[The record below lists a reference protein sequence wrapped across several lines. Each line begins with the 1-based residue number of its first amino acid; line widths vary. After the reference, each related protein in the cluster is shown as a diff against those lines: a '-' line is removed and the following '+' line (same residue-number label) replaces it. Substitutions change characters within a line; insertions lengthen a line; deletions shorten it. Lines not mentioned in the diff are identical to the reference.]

1 MENKFIIVVVVALFI
16 VALLQLMRVYDIA
29 SMIKGNKFEERPT
42 RSENS
47 FNANMLI
54 VFMFAYFGFIIWL
67 ISKFG
72 MNGGLF
78 DAASVHGQKIDSLL
92 LFNWWVILPVF
103 FLTNAIL
110 FIFSW
115 KYSYNKNRK
124 AYYFPHDN
132 RLELVWTI
140 VPALALAA
148 IVIYGLKTWNEIMF
162 SENDDAKVVEVYAFQ
177 FGWWTR
183 YSGDDNTLG
192 KADYKLI
199 TATNPL
205 GIITDKNIND
215 SYTFLDSEVDKINS
229 ILEDSKN
236 DEGTYFIPTAQVDSL
251 IEKMERFKRQK
262 FRIQSGIDKGELN
275 DSVYKSA
282 ADDVLVQELH
292 LVKNQPYAM
301 KFRSKDV
308 IHCPW
313 IPHMRMQMNAVPG
326 METGF
331 NFTPTVST
339 LEMRSKTEVQEHYK
353 NINKI
358 HNERLNR
365 LGEQEEKVEF
375 NYILMCNK
383 ICGAAHSNMKMDV
396 YVESAQEFNT
406 WISEKKTIAQKAL
419 EQ

>member
-16 VALLQLMRVYDIA
+16 VAFMQLMKIYDFA
-29 SMIKGNKFEERPT
+29 SKLKGDKFEEKVT
-42 RSENS
+42 RGENA

-54 VFMFAYFGFIIWL
+54 VFMIAYFGFIIWL
-67 ISKFG
+67 ILKFG

-78 DAASVHGQKIDSLL
+78 EAASVHGQEIDSLL

-103 FLTNAIL
+103 FLTNGVL
-110 FIFSW
+110 FVFSW
-115 KYSYNKNRK
+115 KYYHKEERK
-124 AYYFPHDN
+124 ALYFPHDN
-132 RLELVWTI
+132 RLELIWTI
-140 VPALALAA
+140 VPAIALAA
-148 IVIYGLKTWNEIMF
+148 IVIYGLKTWNDIMF
-162 SENDDAKVVEVYAFQ
+162 NNDEDAKVVEVYAFQ

-199 TATNPL
+199 TATNPI
-205 GIITDKNIND
+205 GIITQKTIQE
-215 SYTFLDSEVDKINS
+215 SYDFLDGEVDKINT

-236 DEGTYFIPTAQVDSL
+236 DIGQYFIPTSEVDSL
-251 IEKMERFKRQK
+251 IESMERYKRQK
-262 FRIQSGIDKGELN
+262 YRIQSGIDKGHLN
-275 DSVYKSA
+275 DSLYKSA
-282 ADDVLVQELH
+282 NDDVLVQELH
-292 LVKNQPYAM
+292 LIKDQPYAM

-313 IPHMRMQMNAVPG
+313 IPHMRMQINAVPG

-331 NFTPTVST
+331 NFTPNVST
-339 LEMRSKTEVQEHYK
+339 EEMRSKTEVQEHYK

-358 HNERLNR
+358 HNERLR
-365 LGEQEEKVEF
+365 ELGEQEEKVEF

-396 YVESAQEFNT
+396 FVESAEEFNS
-406 WISEKKTIAQKAL
+406 WISDKKTIAEKAS
-419 EQ
+419 E

>member
-16 VALLQLMRVYDIA
+16 VAFMQLMKIYDFA
-29 SMIKGNKFEERPT
+29 SKLKGDKFEEKVT
-42 RSENS
+42 RGENA

-54 VFMFAYFGFIIWL
+54 VFMIAYFGFIIWL
-67 ISKFG
+67 ILKFG

-78 DAASVHGQKIDSLL
+78 EAASVHGQEIDSLL

-103 FLTNAIL
+103 FLTNGVL
-110 FIFSW
+110 FVFSW
-115 KYSYNKNRK
+115 KYYHKEERK
-124 AYYFPHDN
+124 ALYFPHDN
-132 RLELVWTI
+132 RLELIWTI
-140 VPALALAA
+140 VPAIALAA
-148 IVIYGLKTWNEIMF
+148 IVIYGLKTWNDIMF
-162 SENDDAKVVEVYAFQ
+162 NNDEDAKVVEVYAFQ

-199 TATNPL
+199 TATNPI
-205 GIITDKNIND
+205 GIITQKTIQE
-215 SYTFLDSEVDKINS
+215 SYDFLDGEVDKINT

-236 DEGTYFIPTAQVDSL
+236 DIGQYFIPTSEVDSL
-251 IEKMERFKRQK
+251 IESMERYKRQK
-262 FRIQSGIDKGELN
+262 YRIQSGIDKGHLN
-275 DSVYKSA
+275 DSLYKSA
-282 ADDVLVQELH
+282 NDDVLVQELH
-292 LVKNQPYAM
+292 LIKDQPYAM

-313 IPHMRMQMNAVPG
+313 IPHMRMQINAVPG

-331 NFTPTVST
+331 NFTPNVST
-339 LEMRSKTEVQEHYK
+339 KEMRAKTEVQEHYK

-358 HNERLNR
+358 HNERLR
-365 LGEQEEKVEF
+365 ELGEKEEKVEF

-396 YVESAQEFNT
+396 FVESAEEFNS
-406 WISEKKTIAQKAL
+406 WISEKKTIAEKAS
-419 EQ
+419 E

>member
-16 VALLQLMRVYDIA
+16 VAFMQLMKIYDFA
-29 SMIKGNKFEERPT
+29 SKLKGDKFEEKVT
-42 RSENS
+42 RGENA

-54 VFMFAYFGFIIWL
+54 VFMIAYFGFIIWL
-67 ISKFG
+67 ILKFG

-78 DAASVHGQKIDSLL
+78 DAASVHGQEIDSLL

-103 FLTNAIL
+103 FLTNGVL
-110 FIFSW
+110 FVFSW
-115 KYSYNKNRK
+115 KYYHKEERK
-124 AYYFPHDN
+124 ALYFPHDN

-140 VPALALAA
+140 VPAIALAA
-148 IVIYGLKTWNEIMF
+148 IVIYGLKTWNDIMF
-162 SENDDAKVVEVYAFQ
+162 NDDEDAKVVEVYAFQ

-199 TATNPL
+199 TATNPI
-205 GIITDKNIND
+205 GIITSKTIQE
-215 SYTFLDSEVDKINS
+215 SYDFLDGEVDKINT

-236 DEGTYFIPTAQVDSL
+236 DNGQYFIPTSEVDSL
-251 IEKMERFKRQK
+251 IERMERYKRQK
-262 FRIQSGIDKGELN
+262 YRIQSGIDKGHLN
-275 DSVYKSA
+275 DSLYKA
-282 ADDVLVQELH
+282 ANDDVLVQELH
-292 LVKNQPYAM
+292 LIKDQPYAM

-313 IPHMRMQMNAVPG
+313 IPHMRMQINAVPG

-331 NFTPTVST
+331 NFTPNVTT
-339 LEMRSKTEVQEHYK
+339 EEMRAKPEVQEHYK

-358 HNERLNR
+358 HNERLRN

-396 YVESAQEFNT
+396 FVESAEEFNS
-406 WISEKKTIAQKAL
+406 WISDKKTIAEKAS
-419 EQ
+419 E

>member
-1 MENKFIIVVVVALFI
+1 MENRFIIVVVVALFI
-16 VALLQLMRVYDIA
+16 VALLQLMKVYDIA
-29 SMIKGNKFEERPT
+29 SMFKGNKFEEKLT
-42 RSENS
+42 RRENS

-54 VFMFAYFGFIIWL
+54 VFMIAYFGFIIWL
-67 ISKFG
+67 ILKFG

-115 KYSYNKNRK
+115 KYSYKKERK

-140 VPALALAA
+140 VPAIALAA

-162 SENDDAKVVEVYAFQ
+162 SDNEDAKVVEVYAYQ

-183 YSGDDNTLG
+183 YSGDDNILG

-205 GIITDKNIND
+205 GIITDKNIKD
-215 SYTFLDSEVDKINS
+215 SYAFLDSEVDKINS

-236 DEGTYFIPTAQVDSL
+236 DQGTYFIPNAQVDSL
-251 IEKMERFKRQK
+251 IEKMERYKRQK
-262 FRIQSGIDKGELN
+262 YRIKSGLDKGELN
-275 DSVYKSA
+275 DSIYKSA
-282 ADDVLVQELH
+282 NDDVLVQELH
-292 LVKNQPYAM
+292 LVKDQPYAM

-339 LEMRSKTEVQEHYK
+339 LEMRAKPEVQEHYK

-396 YVESAQEFNT
+396 YVESPQEFNS
-406 WISEKKTIAQKAL
+406 WISEKKTIAQKAS
-419 EQ
+419 E

>member
-16 VALLQLMRVYDIA
+16 VAIMQLMKIYDFA
-29 SMIKGNKFEERPT
+29 SKIKGDKFEEKVT
-42 RSENS
+42 RGENA

-54 VFMFAYFGFIIWL
+54 VFMVAYFAFIIWL
-67 ISKFG
+67 IVKFG

-78 DAASVHGQKIDSLL
+78 DAASVHGEKLDSLL

-115 KYSYNKNRK
+115 KYYHKEERK
-124 AYYFPHDN
+124 AFYFPHDN

-140 VPALALAA
+140 VPAIALAA
-148 IVIYGLKTWNEIMF
+148 IVIYGLKTWNDIMF
-162 SENDDAKVVEVYAFQ
+162 NNDEDAKVVEVYAFQ

-199 TATNPL
+199 TASNPI
-205 GIITDKNIND
+205 GIITDKNIKD
-215 SYTFLDSEVDKINS
+215 SYAFLDGEVNKISNL
-229 ILEDSKN
+229 LEDSKN
-236 DEGTYFIPTAQVDSL
+236 DNGEYFIPTTEVDSL
-251 IEKMERFKRQK
+251 IERMERYKRQK
-262 FRIQSGIDKGELN
+262 YRIQSGIDKGHLN
-275 DSVYKSA
+275 DSIYKA
-282 ADDVLVQELH
+282 ANDDVLVQELH
-292 LVKNQPYAM
+292 LIKDQPYAM

-331 NFTPTVST
+331 NFTPTT
-339 LEMRSKTEVQEHYK
+339 TTAEMRAKPEVIQHYN

-358 HNERLNR
+358 HNERLNK
-365 LGEQEEKVEF
+365 LGEKEEKVEF

-396 YVESAQEFNT
+396 YVETADEFNT
-406 WISEKKTIAQKAL
+406 WISEKKTIAEKAS
-419 EQ
+419 E

>member
-16 VALLQLMRVYDIA
+16 VAFMQLMKIYDFA
-29 SMIKGNKFEERPT
+29 SKLKGDKFEEKVT
-42 RSENS
+42 RGENA

-54 VFMFAYFGFIIWL
+54 VFMIAYFGFIIWL
-67 ISKFG
+67 ILKFG

-78 DAASVHGQKIDSLL
+78 DAASVHGQEIDSLL

-103 FLTNAIL
+103 FLTNGVL
-110 FIFSW
+110 FVFSW
-115 KYSYNKNRK
+115 KYYHKEERK
-124 AYYFPHDN
+124 ALYFPHDN
-132 RLELVWTI
+132 RLELIWTI
-140 VPALALAA
+140 VPAIALAA
-148 IVIYGLKTWNEIMF
+148 IVIYGLKTWNDIMF
-162 SENDDAKVVEVYAFQ
+162 NNDEDAKVVEVYAFQ

-199 TATNPL
+199 TATNPI
-205 GIITDKNIND
+205 GIITQKTIQE
-215 SYTFLDSEVDKINS
+215 SYDFLDGEVDKINT

-236 DEGTYFIPTAQVDSL
+236 DIGQYFIPTSEVDSL
-251 IEKMERFKRQK
+251 IESMERYKRQK
-262 FRIQSGIDKGELN
+262 YRIQSGIDKGHLN
-275 DSVYKSA
+275 DSLYKSA
-282 ADDVLVQELH
+282 NDDVLVQELH
-292 LVKNQPYAM
+292 LIKDQPYAM

-313 IPHMRMQMNAVPG
+313 IPHMRMQINAVPG

-331 NFTPTVST
+331 NFTPNVST
-339 LEMRSKTEVQEHYK
+339 EEMRSKTEVQEHYK

-358 HNERLNR
+358 HNERLR
-365 LGEQEEKVEF
+365 ELGEQEEKVEF

-396 YVESAQEFNT
+396 FVESAEEFNS
-406 WISEKKTIAQKAL
+406 WISEKKTIAEKAS
-419 EQ
+419 E

>member
-1 MENKFIIVVVVALFI
+1 FIIVVVVALFI
-16 VALLQLMRVYDIA
+16 VALLQLMKVYDIA
-29 SMIKGNKFEERPT
+29 SMFKGNKFEEKLT
-42 RSENS
+42 RRENS

-54 VFMFAYFGFIIWL
+54 VFMIAYFGFIIWL
-67 ISKFG
+67 ILKFG

-115 KYSYNKNRK
+115 KYSYKKERK

-140 VPALALAA
+140 VPAIALAA

-162 SENDDAKVVEVYAFQ
+162 SDNEDAKVVEVYAYQ

-183 YSGDDNTLG
+183 YSGDDNILG

-205 GIITDKNIND
+205 GIITDKNIKD
-215 SYTFLDSEVDKINS
+215 SYAFLDSEVDKINS

-236 DEGTYFIPTAQVDSL
+236 DQGTYFIPNAQVDSL
-251 IEKMERFKRQK
+251 IEKMERYKRQK
-262 FRIQSGIDKGELN
+262 YRIKSGLDKGELN
-275 DSVYKSA
+275 DSIYKSA
-282 ADDVLVQELH
+282 NDDVLVQELH
-292 LVKNQPYAM
+292 LVKDQPYAM

-339 LEMRSKTEVQEHYK
+339 LEMRAKPEVQEHYK

-396 YVESAQEFNT
+396 YVESPQEFNS
-406 WISEKKTIAQKAL
+406 WISEKKTIAQKAS
-419 EQ
+419 E